1 MMNKLFAILLAAV
14 LALSC
19 TAAFAATYN
28 HDGDVRFEF
37 DDAKFEITMDDH
49 TDDED
54 LVILNGKD
62 AAWGDT
68 FIRIHLADLHDGET
82 FPTMDEFTAM
92 PDAKDLTQGEWN
104 GFRNVFMYTVEYE
117 DGGSEHYFIAPVTD
131 DDGEVED
138 ILTVNIGIS
147 PIEDDDAA
155 MERDDLISAVVD
167 TLRVDD

>member
-1 MMNKLFAILLAAV
+1 MMNKFFAILIAAV

-19 TAAFAATYN
+19 TAAFAATYTYE
-28 HDGDVRFEF
+28 DDIRFEY
-37 DDAKFEITMDDH
+37 DDAKFEISMDDH

-54 LVILNGKD
+54 LIILDGKD
-62 AAWGDT
+62 AAWGNT
-68 FIRIHLADLHDGET
+68 FIRIHLADLDDGET

-104 GFRNVFMYTVEYE
+104 GFKDVFMYTVEYE
-117 DGGSEHYFIAPVTD
+117 DGGAEHYFIAPVTD

-138 ILTVNIGIS
+138 ILTVNIGTS
-147 PIEDDDAA
+147 PIEDEDTLMA
-155 MERDDLISAVVD
+155 RDDQISAVLD

>member
-1 MMNKLFAILLAAV
+1 MKKMITMLLAAV

-19 TAAFAATYN
+19 TAAFAATYT
-28 HDGDVRFEF
+28 HEDDIRFEF

-54 LVILNGKD
+54 LVILTGKD

-68 FIRIHLADLHDGET
+68 FIRIHLRDLEDHET

-131 DDGEVED
+131 DDGEID
-138 ILTVNIGIS
+138 HILTVNIGIS
-147 PIEDDDAA
+147 PIEDEDTA
-155 MERDDLISAVVD
+155 MGRDDLISAVMD
-167 TLRVDD
+167 TLKVND

>member
-1 MMNKLFAILLAAV
+1 MMKKFFAILMVAILT
-14 LALSC
+14 LS
-19 TAAFAATYN
+19 TTAFAATYN
-28 HDGDVRFEF
+28 HDDDIRFQY
-37 DDAKFEITMDDH
+37 DDTKFEIGMDDH

-54 LVILNGKD
+54 LVILTGKD

-104 GFRNVFMYTVEYE
+104 GFKDVFMYTVEYE
-117 DGGSEHYFIAPVTD
+117 DGASEHYFIAPVID

-138 ILTVNIGIS
+138 ILTVVIGVS
-147 PIEDDDAA
+147 QLEDEDTA

-167 TLRVDD
+167 TLVVDD

>member
-1 MMNKLFAILLAAV
+1 MMNKFFAIMIAAV

-19 TAAFAATYN
+19 TAAFAATYT
-28 HDGDVRFEF
+28 HEDDIRFEF

-54 LVILNGKD
+54 LVILTGKD

-68 FIRIHLADLHDGET
+68 FIRIHLRDLEDHET
-82 FPTMDEFTAM
+82 FPTMDELTAM

-104 GFRNVFMYTVEYE
+104 GFKDVFMYTVESE
-117 DGGSEHYFIAPVTD
+117 DSASEHYFIAPVID

-147 PIEDDDAA
+147 PIEDEDAA
-155 MERDDLISAVVD
+155 MERDDMISAVVD
-167 TLRVDD
+167 SLRIDD

>member
-1 MMNKLFAILLAAV
+1 MMNKFFAILIAAV

-19 TAAFAATYN
+19 TAAFAATYT
-28 HDGDVRFEF
+28 HEDDIRFEF

-49 TDDED
+49 ADDED
-54 LVILNGKD
+54 LVILTGKD

-82 FPTMDEFTAM
+82 FPTMDEFAAM
-92 PDAKDLTQGEWN
+92 PDAKDLTQGEWL
-104 GFRNVFMYTVEYE
+104 GFKDVFMYTVEYD
-117 DGGSEHYFIAPVTD
+117 DGTSEHYFIAPVTD
-131 DDGEVED
+131 DDGEIED

-147 PIEDDDAA
+147 PIEDENTA

-167 TLRVDD
+167 SLRIDD

>member
-1 MMNKLFAILLAAV
+1 MMNKFFAILIAAV

-19 TAAFAATYN
+19 TAAFAATYT
-28 HDGDVRFEF
+28 HEDDIRFEF

-54 LVILNGKD
+54 LVILTGKD
-62 AAWGDT
+62 EAWGNT
-68 FIRIHLADLHDGET
+68 FIRIHLADLRDGET

-104 GFRNVFMYTVEYE
+104 GFKDVFMYTVEYE
-117 DGGSEHYFIAPVTD
+117 DGASEHYFIAPVID

-138 ILTVNIGIS
+138 ILTVVIGVS
-147 PIEDDDAA
+147 PIEDEDLA
-155 MERDDLISAVVD
+155 MTRDDLISAVLD
-167 TLRVDD
+167 TLQVDD